1 MITDI
6 VQAFIAFLEKMNNAE
21 DALDPNIVGDAV
33 EDILRLSN
41 VARLKITYYENEK
54 FEGTDNR
61 VHTMFMI
68 KQGLTMRS

>member
-61 VHTMFMI
+61 VTYYVYDKAGFDD
-68 KQGLTMRS
+68 